1 MDKYK
6 LHANEWLV
14 GLYDERQRWVPAF
27 VKDTFWAGMSTTTQ
41 RSEREHECFLWW
53 VCKFKNYFKQ
63 FVEQYENA
71 LLDKVEKENRA
82 DLQLHIFVVW
92 RHTTLKHNIWMLIRL
107 FEFRG
112 VLCRHIIVVLIEKK
126 IFRILDK
133 YILRRWRK
141 DVKRSHS
148 KVRISSED
156 WTAKS
161 EAQRFDK
168 MWQT

>member
-1 MDKYK
+1 M
-6 LHANEWLV
+6 N
-14 GLYDERQRWVPAF
+14 AF
-27 VKDTFWAGMSTTTQ
+27 FDGFVNSKTT
-41 RSEREHECFLWW
+41 L
-53 VCKFKNYFKQ
+53 KQ

-71 LLDKVEKENRA
+71 LLDKVEKEN
-82 DLQLHIFVVW
+82 
-92 RHTTLKHNIWMLIRL
+92 HNIWMLIWL

-126 IFRILDK
+126 IFRILDE

>member
-1 MDKYK
+1 MMKGK
-6 LHANEWLV
+6 GGFLLLWKILFGQECPRLHNVVRESMN
-14 GLYDERQRWVPAF
+14 AF
-27 VKDTFWAGMSTTTQ
+27 FDGFVNSKTT
-41 RSEREHECFLWW
+41 L
-53 VCKFKNYFKQ
+53 KQ

-107 FEFRG
+107 SEFRG

-133 YILRRWRK
+133 YILRRWTK